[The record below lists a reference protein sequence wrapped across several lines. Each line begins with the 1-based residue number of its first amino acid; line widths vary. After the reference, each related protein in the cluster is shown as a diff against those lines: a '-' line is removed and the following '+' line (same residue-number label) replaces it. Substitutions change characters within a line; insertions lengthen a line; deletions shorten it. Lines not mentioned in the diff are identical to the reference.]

1 MEPRLPD
8 SGGRLRRSTC
18 LLLSFSLLAGLG
30 PAGWA
35 QPAARP
41 VDADARVLPAASG
54 ELFAVAF
61 SPDSRIVAAGGGD
74 SAVGLWDARTGQLL
88 GTLRGHAGPVRA
100 LVFTRDGK
108 WLVSGSDD
116 RTVRVWDAAT
126 HAHGRTIGGHFG
138 AVTALALSP
147 DQQLLASGSQN
158 GSLRILEFA
167 SGREVRAVKRGFATL
182 HAAAFAGDRRTLVTG
197 SSDGRISLWD
207 VASGQE
213 RGLTGHT
220 GAVRGVAL
228 SPVEP
233 LAASASADQTI
244 RLWDLRSGRE
254 VAALAGHT
262 GEVTALAFS
271 PNGLLLA
278 SGGRDG
284 TLRVWDV
291 KGRRERLARTDQG
304 GAIWA
309 LAFSPDGSM
318 LATAGHDRQVRLRS
332 PAALL
337 AAPSAGEALL
347 DVIREGS
354 TEPGPGPPASPPLAV
369 VALTVSPTPAV
380 TGSDVIVTIKVTN
393 RGKGPLY
400 RFSARTASPE
410 TALDNLEFFFGKIE
424 GDDFSTIAQPVR
436 LSRELPDSELPV
448 RVEFREDHGFAPAP
462 IEARI
467 FVKGEVRPR
476 FAYRYQVL
484 DDGSGGSPGNGDGRL
499 SRGEAFDLLVTVK
512 NTGLA
517 EARQGWLDVWSRSM
531 RGLRI
536 RGGSVDLGTLAP
548 DETRSARVH
557 VEVAAD
563 FPTDQL
569 LLMLGLRE
577 TGVNARLTDEL
588 KLPIDAAPGP
598 KPTSASRTVAVA
610 APGLLVHAGAGAD
623 TPVIAAAP
631 GGHHLPVTAEAGAW
645 YRVRVGPH
653 DHGWV
658 PRAAVTDRGTAPPV
672 GPPPALHLV
681 FQHAPP
687 LVVLTSPT
695 EGLRTGAALVELGG
709 VAASTRGI
717 SRVDVAVNG
726 RRAPDGPPAA
736 AAGPAG
742 LRELVQKIPLD
753 GGANDIEVTVVDG
766 SNQAVRH
773 TRRVFRTTQ

>member
-8 SGGRLRRSTC
+8 CEGRLRRSTC
-18 LLLSFSLLAGLG
+18 LLLAVILLAGLT

-41 VDADARVLPAASG
+41 VDADARVLPAAGG
-54 ELFAVAF
+54 ELFALAF
-61 SPDSRIVAAGGGD
+61 SPDSRIVAGGGGD
-74 SAVGLWDARTGQLL
+74 SAVSLWDAGTGQLL

-100 LVFTRDGK
+100 LLFTRDGK
-108 WLVSGSDD
+108 RLASGSDD
-116 RTVRVWDAAT
+116 RTIRVWDVAAR
-126 HAHGRTIGGHFG
+126 AHGRTIGGHFG

-167 SGREVRAVKRGFATL
+167 TGRETRAMKRGFATL
-182 HAAAFAGDRRTLVTG
+182 HAAAFAGDGRSLLTG
-197 SSDGRISLWD
+197 SSDGRISVWD

-228 SPVEP
+228 SPVDP
-233 LAASASADQTI
+233 LVASASADQTI
-244 RLWDLRSGRE
+244 RLWDLSSGRE
-254 VAALAGHT
+254 VTALAGHT

-271 PNGLLLA
+271 PDGRWLA

-284 TLRVWDV
+284 TLRLWDV
-291 KGRRERLARTDQG
+291 KARREQVFRTDQA

-309 LAFSPDGSM
+309 LAFSPNGAL
-318 LATAGHDRQVRLRS
+318 LASAGHDRQVRLRS

-337 AAPSAGEALL
+337 ASPSVGEVLL
-347 DVIREGS
+347 GAIREGS
-354 TEPGPGPPASPPLAV
+354 TEVGKAPPASPPLAV

-380 TGSDVIVTIKVTN
+380 TGSDVTLSLKVTN

-400 RFSARTASPE
+400 RFAARTSSPE
-410 TALDNLEFFFGKIE
+410 TALDNLEFFFGKVE
-424 GDDFSTIAQPVR
+424 ADDSSTIAQPVR

-448 RVEFREDHGFAPAP
+448 RVEFREDNGFVPAP
-462 IEARI
+462 IETRI
-467 FVKGEVRPR
+467 FVKGEARPR
-476 FAYRYQVL
+476 FAYRYQVV
-484 DDGSGGSPGNGDGRL
+484 DDGTGNGDGRL
-499 SRGEAFDLLVTVK
+499 QRGETAELVVTVK

-517 EARQGWLDVWSRSM
+517 EARQGRLDVWSRSM

-548 DETRSARVH
+548 DETRSARVY
-557 VEVAAD
+557 VEVAPD

-569 LLMLGLRE
+569 VLMLGLRE
-577 TGVNARLTDEL
+577 TGVNGRLTDEL

-598 KPTSASRTVAVA
+598 KPASAGRTVAVA

-623 TPVIAAAP
+623 TPVIAVVA
-631 GGHHLPVTAEAGAW
+631 GGQHLPVTAEAGAW
-645 YRVRVGPH
+645 YRVRVGPQ

-658 PRAAVTDRGTAPPV
+658 ARAAVTDAGTAPEA
-672 GPPPALHLV
+672 GPPPALHFV
-681 FQHAPP
+681 YQHAPP
-687 LVVLTSPT
+687 LVVVTSPA

-717 SRVDVAVNG
+717 ARVDVAVNG
-726 RRAPDGPPAA
+726 RRASGASPAA
-736 AAGPAG
+736 PPGSPG
-742 LRELVQKIPLD
+742 LRELAQKIPLD
-753 GGANDIEVTVVDG
+753 GGANEIEVTVVDG
-766 SNQAVRH
+766 TNQVVRH